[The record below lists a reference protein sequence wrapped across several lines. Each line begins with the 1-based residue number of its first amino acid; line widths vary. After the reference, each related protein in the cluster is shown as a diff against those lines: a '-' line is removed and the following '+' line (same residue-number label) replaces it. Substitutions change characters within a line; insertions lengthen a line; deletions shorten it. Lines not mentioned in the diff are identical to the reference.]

1 MPNCVPPLSAD
12 NFLKTWMVNLKNRLK
27 AAFFS
32 TQFYLNFNKTH
43 SSILKTV
50 EGIKISANFLFN
62 SCVTLFMNWI
72 DLILILIVLLA
83 VIAGW
88 YRGFISSMLSLLVW
102 TGSFVVAYLFYPY
115 VASFIDKLFNAGPWL
130 LAIAFILTAIVAG
143 TVLSILAGYIARA
156 APIQAHLSIINRILG
171 IIPGA
176 IMGYLYAVIF
186 SAIIL
191 ALPIRDRITEKVRS
205 SELGVQ
211 LAMQSEWANRKL
223 APVFDEAIRQTI
235 NSLTVQ
241 PGSAEKINLTFK
253 INNATPKPNYET
265 EMLQMINAERQ
276 KRGLKPLVADPEM
289 LQVARAHSQDM
300 FAKGYFAHDDLDG
313 KDPFDRMRAANI
325 HFETAGE
332 NLALA
337 QTVEIAHV
345 NLMNSPGHRANIL
358 NPSFGRVGIGI
369 LDGGFYGLMISQEFR
384 N

>member
-1 MPNCVPPLSAD
+1 
-12 NFLKTWMVNLKNRLK
+12 
-27 AAFFS
+27 
-32 TQFYLNFNKTH
+32 
-43 SSILKTV
+43 
-50 EGIKISANFLFN
+50 
-62 SCVTLFMNWI
+62 MNWI
-72 DLILILIVLLA
+72 DLVLILIVLLA

-88 YRGFISSMLSLLVW
+88 YRGFISSMLSLIVW
-102 TGSFVVAYLFYPY
+102 AGSFFIAYLSYPY
-115 VASFIDKLFNAGPWL
+115 VASFIDKIFDAGPWL
-130 LAIAFILTAIVAG
+130 LAIAFILTAIIAG

-156 APIQAHLSIINRILG
+156 APIEVHQSVINKFLG

-186 SAIIL
+186 SAIFL
-191 ALPIRDRITEKVRS
+191 ALPIRDGITEKVRD

-211 LAMQSEWANRKL
+211 LAVQSEWANRKL

-241 PGSAEKINLTFK
+241 PGSDEKINLTFK
-253 INNATPKPNYET
+253 VDDATPKPNYEN
-265 EMLQMINAERQ
+265 EMLQMINEERQ

-289 LQVARAHSQDM
+289 QHVARAHSQDM
-300 FAKGYFAHDDLDG
+300 FAKGYFAHDDLSG
-313 KDPFDRMRAANI
+313 KDPFDRIRAANI
-325 HFETAGE
+325 QFATAGE

-337 QTVEIAHV
+337 QTVQIAHV

-358 NPSFGRVGIGI
+358 NPTFGRVGIGI

>member
-1 MPNCVPPLSAD
+1 
-12 NFLKTWMVNLKNRLK
+12 
-27 AAFFS
+27 
-32 TQFYLNFNKTH
+32 
-43 SSILKTV
+43 
-50 EGIKISANFLFN
+50 
-62 SCVTLFMNWI
+62 MNWV
-72 DLILILIVLLA
+72 DLILILIVFLA
-83 VIAGW
+83 VVAGW

-102 TGSFVVAYLFYPY
+102 AGSFISAYLFYPY
-115 VASFIDKLFNAGPWL
+115 VASFIDKIFDAGPWL

-143 TVLSILAGYIARA
+143 VLLSTLAGYISRSF
-156 APIQAHLSIINRILG
+156 SIETHQNGINKLLG

-176 IMGYLYAVIF
+176 ITGYLYAVIF
-186 SAIIL
+186 SAIFL
-191 ALPIRDRITEKVRS
+191 AMPIRDGLTEKVRS
-205 SELGVQ
+205 SQLGVQ

-241 PGSAEKINLTFK
+241 PGSAEKVNLTFK
-253 INNATPKPNYET
+253 INNATPKPNYEA
-265 EMLQMINAERQ
+265 EMLQMINEERQ
-276 KRGLKPLVADPEM
+276 KHGLKLLQADPEM

-313 KDPFDRMRAANI
+313 KDPFDRMKAANI
-325 HFETAGE
+325 RFATAGE

-337 QTVEIAHV
+337 QTVGIAHV

-384 N
+384 D

>member
-1 MPNCVPPLSAD
+1 
-12 NFLKTWMVNLKNRLK
+12 
-27 AAFFS
+27 
-32 TQFYLNFNKTH
+32 
-43 SSILKTV
+43 
-50 EGIKISANFLFN
+50 
-62 SCVTLFMNWI
+62 MNWV
-72 DLILILIVLLA
+72 DLILVMIVLLA
-83 VIAGW
+83 IVAGW
-88 YRGFISSMLSLLVW
+88 YRGFISSMLSLMVW
-102 TGSFVVAYLFYPY
+102 AGSFVVAYLFYPY
-115 VASFIDKLFNAGPWL
+115 VASFIDTMVDTGPWL
-130 LAIAFILTAIVAG
+130 LAIAFILTAIIAG
-143 TVLSILAGYIARA
+143 AVLSIFAGYLTRA
-156 APIQAHLSIINRILG
+156 APIEVHQSIINKIVG

-176 IMGYLYAVIF
+176 IMGYIYAVIF
-186 SAIIL
+186 SAIVL
-191 ALPIRDRITEKVRS
+191 ALPIRDRITEKARS
-205 SELGVQ
+205 SQLGVQ

-223 APVFDEAIRQTI
+223 APVFDQAIRRTI

-241 PGSAEKINLTFK
+241 PGSDEKINLTFK
-253 INNATPKPNYET
+253 IDDATPKPNYET

-289 LQVARAHSQDM
+289 LPVARAHSQDM
-300 FAKGYFAHDDLDG
+300 FAKGYFAHDDLNG

-325 HFETAGE
+325 HFATAGE

>member
-1 MPNCVPPLSAD
+1 
-12 NFLKTWMVNLKNRLK
+12 
-27 AAFFS
+27 
-32 TQFYLNFNKTH
+32 
-43 SSILKTV
+43 
-50 EGIKISANFLFN
+50 
-62 SCVTLFMNWI
+62 MNWI

-83 VIAGW
+83 VVAGW
-88 YRGFISSMLSLLVW
+88 HRGFISSTLSLLVW
-102 TGSFVVAYLFYPY
+102 AGSFVLAYLFYPY
-115 VASFIDKLFNAGPWL
+115 VASFINKIVDAGPWL
-130 LAIAFILTAIVAG
+130 LAISFILTAIVAG
-143 TVLSILAGYIARA
+143 TILSILAGYIART
-156 APIQAHLSIINRILG
+156 APIEAHQNIINKFLG

-186 SAIIL
+186 SAILL
-191 ALPIRDRITEKVRS
+191 ALPIRDGITEKARNS
-205 SELGVQ
+205 QLGVS

-241 PGSAEKINLTFK
+241 PGSDEKINLTFK
-253 INNATPKPNYET
+253 INNAIAKPNYEA
-265 EMLQMINAERQ
+265 EMLQMINEERQ
-276 KRGLKPLVADPEM
+276 KRGLKILVADTEM

-300 FAKGYFAHDDLDG
+300 FAKGYFAHDDLNG